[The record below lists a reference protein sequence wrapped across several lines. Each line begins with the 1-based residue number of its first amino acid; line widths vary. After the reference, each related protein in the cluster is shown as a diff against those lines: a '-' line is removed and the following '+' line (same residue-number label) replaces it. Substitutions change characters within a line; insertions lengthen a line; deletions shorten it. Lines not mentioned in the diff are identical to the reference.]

1 MRHLVQHCPRR
12 HLPVGRHQMLDQPAL
27 EKRLCL
33 TAQGRFPGRT
43 GLEWL
48 RLALA
53 GSVTAMEVQERHDA
67 SIPPSTRPR
76 AAVLAR
82 LLLTRVTER
91 CCGTTWRRIA
101 TELSHICAATLTGS
115 VRTAMM
121 VRPTPVWAKV
131 GSTMGPP
138 GRSNRARSIWP
149 GPNGPSRWRRG

>member
-53 GSVTAMEVQERHDA
+53 GSVTAVEVQERHDA

-91 CCGTTWRRIA
+91 CRGTTWRRIA

-115 VRTAMM
+115 ARPAMM
-121 VRPTPVWAKV
+121 VRPT
-131 GSTMGPP
+131 MC
-138 GRSNRARSIWP
+138 
-149 GPNGPSRWRRG
+149 WRRSARRWCRRAAATGPARYGQGRTVLHAGG